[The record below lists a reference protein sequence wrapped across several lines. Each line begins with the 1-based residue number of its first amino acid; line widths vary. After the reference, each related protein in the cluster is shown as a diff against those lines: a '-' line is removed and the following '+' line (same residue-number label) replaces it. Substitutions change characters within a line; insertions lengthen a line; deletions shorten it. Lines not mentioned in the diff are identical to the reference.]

1 VAVLDVT
8 ALHEELTAAS
18 LPVVGVSSDG
28 RVDYSRDLTPEE
40 QATAAAVIA
49 AHDSGKRE
57 RDERSS
63 RNAARDAA
71 ISLRLY
77 LDSDSPTAA
86 QREAAFRLL
95 IRVVLWIL
103 RNELKV

>member
-1 VAVLDVT
+1 MIDVLG
-8 ALHEELTAAS
+8 LHTELEAAN
-18 LPVVGVSSDG
+18 LPVASVSSDG
-28 RVDYSRDLTPEE
+28 RIDYSRDLTPEE

-49 AHDSGKRE
+49 AYDSGKRE

-63 RNAARDAA
+63 RDAARDAA

-77 LDSDSPTAA
+77 LDGDSPTAA